1 MNLRGEDGRTPLHI
15 AADKGDPEKIALLL
29 DHHADPRMQ
38 AATGAT
44 AMDIVKCRLEN
55 LLSAGGYNTK
65 SDQSRLRMC
74 SDRLDTAMAAL
85 PPMHIKHCTKVDS
98 PASILTDHGSS
109 MLMQED
115 GDNFPSMS
123 RMMGSSP
130 HGVFSN
136 TDYTFL
142 SQGTPQGKGK
152 PWTQLAEVL
161 NLRVDDL

>member
-74 SDRLDTAMAAL
+74 SDRLDTAMAAHAFKTSYKSGE
-85 PPMHIKHCTKVDS
+85 PGIHFNRSWESYVD
-98 PASILTDHGSS
+98 ARG
-109 MLMQED
+109 
-115 GDNFPSMS
+115 
-123 RMMGSSP
+123 
-130 HGVFSN
+130 
-136 TDYTFL
+136 
-142 SQGTPQGKGK
+142 
-152 PWTQLAEVL
+152 W
-161 NLRVDDL
+161 